1 MCSLEQVVKTHQHL
15 LRLLRF
21 QPGRYLFMTATRVI
35 IFMAIP
41 QVLGFLT
48 HQFFEGLTG
57 GAMISFSPYAI
68 CAFMVATGVAR
79 SGFIFI
85 DIPNH
90 FAAQFQA
97 GALMRKN
104 LISALL
110 DRPGASALPDSTG
123 EAISRFRGDVDQVT
137 NYVSQLPFQVGN
149 VLFAAIAFY
158 VMFQIHALV
167 SLVVFLPFLFII
179 VILNYTLHRVR
190 RFRQASREAAGRVTG
205 FIGEIFEDALAIK
218 LANAEDRI
226 AARLETLN
234 EDRRRL
240 TVRDTLFNRVVDSLI
255 WNATNLGTGLVLVLV
270 GSAMQ
275 EGTFSVGDFALFV
288 YYLGFTS
295 MVVQGSAR
303 TIAQYKQTGVA
314 VDRLHALLQ
323 KDPQTRLTEH
333 SPVYLRGPLP
343 SIPALPVLE
352 EDALSTIRAEGLSYR
367 FPGTENGIADI
378 DLILERGTF
387 TVVTGR
393 IGSGKTTLLRVLL
406 GLLPKD
412 AGSIDWNDVPVG
424 DPASHFVPPRCAYTG
439 QIPRLFSD
447 TLKDNILLGLPEES
461 VDLDGAIQLAQLQR
475 DLNDLDKGLETLVG
489 SRGVK
494 LSGGQVQRTA
504 AARMLVR
511 SPRFLV
517 FDDLSSALDVET
529 ERLLWQG
536 LFARQGHATTCLV
549 VSHRRPALRRADQIL
564 LLENG
569 RLLGTGKLDAL
580 LEDHEEMRR
589 LWSGEIE

>member
-1 MCSLEQVVKTHQHL
+1 M
-15 LRLLRF
+15 
-21 QPGRYLFMTATRVI
+21 
-35 IFMAIP
+35 
-41 QVLGFLT
+41 
-48 HQFFEGLTG
+48 
-57 GAMISFSPYAI
+57 
-68 CAFMVATGVAR
+68 
-79 SGFIFI
+79 
-85 DIPNH
+85 
-90 FAAQFQA
+90 
-97 GALMRKN
+97 
-104 LISALL
+104 
-110 DRPGASALPDSTG
+110 
-123 EAISRFRGDVDQVT
+123 
-137 NYVSQLPFQVGN
+137 
-149 VLFAAIAFY
+149 
-158 VMFQIHALV
+158 
-167 SLVVFLPFLFII
+167 
-179 VILNYTLHRVR
+179 
-190 RFRQASREAAGRVTG
+190 
-205 FIGEIFEDALAIK
+205 
-218 LANAEDRI
+218 
-226 AARLETLN
+226 
-234 EDRRRL
+234 
-240 TVRDTLFNRVVDSLI
+240 
-255 WNATNLGTGLVLVLV
+255 
-270 GSAMQ
+270 
-275 EGTFSVGDFALFV
+275 
-288 YYLGFTS
+288 
-295 MVVQGSAR
+295 
-303 TIAQYKQTGVA
+303 
-314 VDRLHALLQ
+314 
-323 KDPQTRLTEH
+323 
-333 SPVYLRGPLP
+333 RGPLP

-424 DPASHFVPPRCAYTG
+424 DPASHFVLPRCAYTG

>member
-314 VDRLHALLQ
+314 VA
-323 KDPQTRLTEH
+323 PT
-333 SPVYLRGPLP
+333 S
-343 SIPALPVLE
+343 
-352 EDALSTIRAEGLSYR
+352 
-367 FPGTENGIADI
+367 
-378 DLILERGTF
+378 
-387 TVVTGR
+387 
-393 IGSGKTTLLRVLL
+393 
-406 GLLPKD
+406 
-412 AGSIDWNDVPVG
+412 
-424 DPASHFVPPRCAYTG
+424 
-439 QIPRLFSD
+439 
-447 TLKDNILLGLPEES
+447 
-461 VDLDGAIQLAQLQR
+461 
-475 DLNDLDKGLETLVG
+475 
-489 SRGVK
+489 
-494 LSGGQVQRTA
+494 
-504 AARMLVR
+504 
-511 SPRFLV
+511 
-517 FDDLSSALDVET
+517 
-529 ERLLWQG
+529 
-536 LFARQGHATTCLV
+536 
-549 VSHRRPALRRADQIL
+549 RPAP
-564 LLENG
+564 EG
-569 RLLGTGKLDAL
+569 STDAS
-580 LEDHEEMRR
+580 DRT
-589 LWSGEIE
+589 

>member
-1 MCSLEQVVKTHQHL
+1 MSSVEQVVKTHQHL

-35 IFMAIP
+35 IFMVIP

-158 VMFQIHALV
+158 VMFQIHPLV
-167 SLVVFLPFLFII
+167 SLVVFLPFLFTI
-179 VILNYTLHRVR
+179 VILNYTLHPVR

-314 VDRLHALLQ
+314 VDRLHTLLQ

-333 SPVYLRGPLP
+333 SPVYLRGALP

-461 VDLDGAIQLAQLQR
+461 VDLDGAIQLAQLQS
-475 DLNDLDKGLETLVG
+475 DLNELDKGLETLVG